1 MSKEEILNRLQAIFQ
16 NVFDEDV
23 SINEETKP
31 SDIDGWDSLTQ
42 IVLLS
47 AIQNNFG
54 IDISMDEAITID
66 GVASIVKIIEA
77 KKKKL

>member
-1 MSKEEILNRLQAIFQ
+1 MSKEEILNRLQTIFQ

-47 AIQNNFG
+47 AIQNNFD
-54 IDISMDEAITID
+54 IDISMDEAIMID
-66 GVASIVKIIEA
+66 GVASIIKIIES
-77 KKKKL
+77 KKK

>member
-1 MSKEEILNRLQAIFQ
+1 MSKEEILNRLQTIFQ

-47 AIQNNFG
+47 AIQNNFD

-66 GVASIVKIIEA
+66 GVASIIKIIEA
-77 KKKKL
+77 KKK

>member
-1 MSKEEILNRLQAIFQ
+1 MSKEEILNRLQIIFQ

-47 AIQNNFG
+47 AIQNNFD

-66 GVASIVKIIEA
+66 GVASIIKIIES
-77 KKKKL
+77 KKK

>member
-1 MSKEEILNRLQAIFQ
+1 MSKEEILNRLRTIFQ

-47 AIQNNFG
+47 AIQNNFD

-66 GVASIVKIIEA
+66 GVASIIKIIEA
-77 KKKKL
+77 KKK